1 MRRTPVIAALA
12 AAAGIACAPDLRGE
26 FPFDGDLP
34 AGDYVTFTDL
44 GGGEAWELRVNAGEA
59 QSWVY
64 VDLDEQRQIP
74 GVEAVGFV
82 GWDVGFQRFRI
93 ISNGGVSG
101 VGPVEVAV
109 LPGQDFSALATAPAS
124 GYAQDAADG
133 PDDNQDL
140 DSVFLAGDGWYLYD
154 IFNHGVN
161 PRDNVYVVHTDH
173 GFWALKVLAYYDET
187 GTAAR
192 LRLDVKALAPP

>member
-1 MRRTPVIAALA
+1 MRRVIATMAFA
-12 AAAGIACAPDLRGE
+12 AAACAPDLRTD

-34 AGDYVTFTDL
+34 AGDYVTFTDT
-44 GGGEAWELRVNAGEA
+44 GGGVWELRVNAGEP

-64 VDLDEQRQIP
+64 VDLDDQRQIP
-74 GVEAVGFV
+74 GVEAVGSV
-82 GWDVGFQRFRI
+82 GWDVAFQRFRI

-109 LPGQDFSALATAPAS
+109 LPGQDFDALSAAPAT
-124 GYAQDAADG
+124 GYAQDADDG
-133 PDDNQDL
+133 PDSNQDI

-154 IFNHGVN
+154 LFNHGVN
-161 PRDNVYVVHTDH
+161 PRDNVYVVHSDR
-173 GFWALKVLAYYDET
+173 GYWALKILAYYDEA

-192 LRLDVKALAPP
+192 LRMNVKALAPP

>member
-1 MRRTPVIAALA
+1 MRRRTPLIAAL
-12 AAAGIACAPDLRGE
+12 AAAGIACAPDLRAE

-44 GGGEAWELRVNAGEA
+44 GGGQSWELRVNAGEP

-74 GVEAVGFV
+74 GVDAVGSV

-109 LPGQDFSALATAPAS
+109 LPGQDFGALTAAPAS

-133 PDDNQDL
+133 PDDNQDI

-173 GFWALKVLAYYDET
+173 AFWALKVLAYYDET

-192 LRLDVKALAPP
+192 LRLEVKALAPP